1 MATTTT
7 IEDLKRQLD
16 RIEQYAGIAS
26 KEVLDLDEAIT
37 YTGCARSTLYRLT
50 SAKEIP
56 HYKLGQ
62 SLRFKKSEL
71 DEWLTR
77 TRVATAKEIESKA
90 MTYMTLRDKGYTRK
104 QDKQGDDERRTD
116 RRTP

>member
-7 IEDLKRQLD
+7 TIDDIKRQLD

-26 KEVLDLDEAIT
+26 KEVLDLEEAIT

-62 SLRFKKSEL
+62 ALRFRKSEL

-77 TRVATAKEIESKA
+77 NKVATVKEIESKA
-90 MTYMTLRDKGYTRK
+90 VTYMTLKDKGYARK
-104 QDKQGDDERRTD
+104 
-116 RRTP
+116 

>member
-1 MATTTT
+1 MTT
-7 IEDLKRQLD
+7 ITMDDLKRQLD

-26 KEVLDLDEAIT
+26 KEVLTLEEAIT

-50 SAKEIP
+50 SQKEIP

-62 SLRFKKSEL
+62 VLRFKKSEL

-77 TRVATAKEIESKA
+77 NKVATSREIESKA
-90 MTYMTLRDKGYTRK
+90 VTYMTLKDKGYTRK
-104 QDKQGDDERRTD
+104 
-116 RRTP
+116 

>member
-1 MATTTT
+1 MDD
-7 IEDLKRQLD
+7 IKRQLD
-16 RIEQYAGIAS
+16 RIEQYSCIAS

-62 SLRFKKSEL
+62 ALRFKKSEL

-90 MTYMTLRDKGYTRK
+90 VTYMTLKDKGYTRK
-104 QDKQGDDERRTD
+104 
-116 RRTP
+116 

>member
-7 IEDLKRQLD
+7 IDDLKKQLD
-16 RIEQYAGIAS
+16 RIEQYSCIAS
-26 KEVLDLDEAIT
+26 KEVLDLEEAIT

-62 SLRFKKSEL
+62 ALRFKKSEL

-77 TRVATAKEIESKA
+77 TRVSTNKEIESKA
-90 MTYMTLRDKGYTRK
+90 VTYMTLKDKGYTRK
-104 QDKQGDDERRTD
+104 
-116 RRTP
+116 

>member
-1 MATTTT
+1 MTTTTT
-7 IEDLKRQLD
+7 IDDLKRQLD

-26 KEVLDLDEAIT
+26 KEVLTLEETMI
-37 YTGCARSTLYRLT
+37 YTGCARTTLYRLT

-62 SLRFKKSEL
+62 ALRFKKSEL

-77 TRVATAKEIESKA
+77 TRVATNSELESKA
-90 MTYMTLRDKGYTRK
+90 VTYMTLRDKGYARK
-104 QDKQGDDERRTD
+104 
-116 RRTP
+116 

>member
-1 MATTTT
+1 MDE
-7 IEDLKRQLD
+7 IKRQLD

-26 KEVLDLDEAIT
+26 KEVLDLEEAIT

-62 SLRFKKSEL
+62 ALRFKKSEL

-90 MTYMTLRDKGYTRK
+90 VTYMTLKDKGYTRK
-104 QDKQGDDERRTD
+104 
-116 RRTP
+116 

>member
-1 MATTTT
+1 MATTT
-7 IEDLKRQLD
+7 IEDLKKQLD

-26 KEVLDLDEAIT
+26 KEVLDLEEAIT

-62 SLRFKKSEL
+62 ALRFKKSEL

-77 TRVATAKEIESKA
+77 NKVATNRELESKA
-90 MTYMTLRDKGYTRK
+90 VTYMTLRDKGYTRK
-104 QDKQGDDERRTD
+104 
-116 RRTP
+116 

>member
-1 MATTTT
+1 MTTTSFDD
-7 IEDLKRQLD
+7 IKRQLD

-26 KEVLDLDEAIT
+26 KEVLTLEETMI
-37 YTGCARSTLYRLT
+37 YTGCARTTLYRLT

-62 SLRFKKSEL
+62 ALRFKKSEL

-90 MTYMTLRDKGYTRK
+90 VTYMTLKDKGYARK
-104 QDKQGDDERRTD
+104 
-116 RRTP
+116 

>member
-1 MATTTT
+1 MATTT
-7 IEDLKRQLD
+7 IDDLKKQLD
-16 RIEQYAGIAS
+16 RIEQYSCIAS
-26 KEVLDLDEAIT
+26 KEVLDLEEAIT

-62 SLRFKKSEL
+62 ALRFKKSEL

-77 TRVATAKEIESKA
+77 TRVATNKEIESKA
-90 MTYMTLRDKGYTRK
+90 VTYMTLKDKGYTRK
-104 QDKQGDDERRTD
+104 
-116 RRTP
+116 

>member
-1 MATTTT
+1 MAT
-7 IEDLKRQLD
+7 ISFDDIKRQLD

-26 KEVLDLDEAIT
+26 KEVLTLEETMI
-37 YTGCARSTLYRLT
+37 YTGCARTTLYRLT

-62 SLRFKKSEL
+62 ALRFKKSEL

-77 TRVATAKEIESKA
+77 NKVATAKEIESKA
-90 MTYMTLRDKGYTRK
+90 VTYMTLRDKGYTRK
-104 QDKQGDDERRTD
+104 
-116 RRTP
+116 

>member
-7 IEDLKRQLD
+7 MDDIKRQLD
-16 RIEQYAGIAS
+16 RIEQYSCIAS

-62 SLRFKKSEL
+62 ALRFKKSEL

-90 MTYMTLRDKGYTRK
+90 VTYMTLKDKGYTRK
-104 QDKQGDDERRTD
+104 
-116 RRTP
+116 

>member
-1 MATTTT
+1 MATTMD
-7 IEDLKRQLD
+7 DLKKQLD
-16 RIEQYAGIAS
+16 RIEQYSCIAS

-62 SLRFKKSEL
+62 ALRFKKSEL

-77 TRVATAKEIESKA
+77 TRVSTNKEIESKA
-90 MTYMTLRDKGYTRK
+90 VTYMTLKDKGYTRK
-104 QDKQGDDERRTD
+104 
-116 RRTP
+116 

>member
-1 MATTTT
+1 MATTS
-7 IEDLKRQLD
+7 IDDIKRQLD

-26 KEVLDLDEAIT
+26 KEVLTLEETMI
-37 YTGCARSTLYRLT
+37 YTGCARTTLYRLT

-62 SLRFKKSEL
+62 ALRFKKSEL

-77 TRVATAKEIESKA
+77 NKVTTTKELESKA
-90 MTYMTLRDKGYTRK
+90 VTYMTLRDKGYTRK
-104 QDKQGDDERRTD
+104 
-116 RRTP
+116 

>member
-1 MATTTT
+1 MD
-7 IEDLKRQLD
+7 DLKRQLD

-26 KEVLDLDEAIT
+26 KEVLTLEETMI
-37 YTGCARSTLYRLT
+37 YTGCARTTLYRLT

-62 SLRFKKSEL
+62 ALRFKKSEL

-90 MTYMTLRDKGYTRK
+90 VTYMTLKDKGYARK
-104 QDKQGDDERRTD
+104 
-116 RRTP
+116 

>member
-1 MATTTT
+1 MTTTSFDD
-7 IEDLKRQLD
+7 IKRQLD

-62 SLRFKKSEL
+62 ALRFKKSEL

-90 MTYMTLRDKGYTRK
+90 VTYMTLRDKGYTRK
-104 QDKQGDDERRTD
+104 
-116 RRTP
+116 

>member
-1 MATTTT
+1 MTTTT
-7 IEDLKRQLD
+7 IDDLKRQLD

-26 KEVLDLDEAIT
+26 KEVLDLEEAIT

-62 SLRFKKSEL
+62 ALRFKKSEL

-77 TRVATAKEIESKA
+77 NKVSTTKEIESRA
-90 MTYMTLRDKGYTRK
+90 VTYMALKDKGYARK
-104 QDKQGDDERRTD
+104 
-116 RRTP
+116 

>member
-7 IEDLKRQLD
+7 MDDIKRQLD

-26 KEVLDLDEAIT
+26 KEVLDLEEAIT

-62 SLRFKKSEL
+62 ALRFKKSEL

-77 TRVATAKEIESKA
+77 NKVATNREIESKA
-90 MTYMTLRDKGYTRK
+90 VTYMTLKDKGYARK
-104 QDKQGDDERRTD
+104 
-116 RRTP
+116 

>member
-1 MATTTT
+1 MATTS
-7 IEDLKRQLD
+7 IDDIKRQLD

-26 KEVLDLDEAIT
+26 KEVLTLEETMI
-37 YTGCARSTLYRLT
+37 YTGCARTTLYRLT

-62 SLRFKKSEL
+62 ALRFKKSEL

-77 TRVATAKEIESKA
+77 NKVATAKETTSSEC
-90 MTYMTLRDKGYTRK
+90 
-104 QDKQGDDERRTD
+104 
-116 RRTP
+116 

>member
-1 MATTTT
+1 MATTTM
-7 IEDLKRQLD
+7 EDLKRQLD

-26 KEVLDLDEAIT
+26 KEVLDLEEAVT

-62 SLRFKKSEL
+62 ALRFKKSEL

-90 MTYMTLRDKGYTRK
+90 VTYMTLKDKGYTRK
-104 QDKQGDDERRTD
+104 
-116 RRTP
+116 

>member
-1 MATTTT
+1 MATTT
-7 IEDLKRQLD
+7 IDDLKKQLD
-16 RIEQYAGIAS
+16 RIEQYSCIAS
-26 KEVLDLDEAIT
+26 KEVLDLEEAIT

-62 SLRFKKSEL
+62 ALRFKKSEL

-77 TRVATAKEIESKA
+77 TRVSTNKEIESKA
-90 MTYMTLRDKGYTRK
+90 VTYMTLKDKGYTRK
-104 QDKQGDDERRTD
+104 
-116 RRTP
+116 

>member
-1 MATTTT
+1 MATTT

-26 KEVLDLDEAIT
+26 KEVLTLEETMI
-37 YTGCARSTLYRLT
+37 YTGCARTTLYRLT

-62 SLRFKKSEL
+62 ALRFKKSEL

-90 MTYMTLRDKGYTRK
+90 VTYMTLKDKGYARK
-104 QDKQGDDERRTD
+104 
-116 RRTP
+116 

>member
-1 MATTTT
+1 MAT
-7 IEDLKRQLD
+7 ISFDDIKRQLD

-26 KEVLDLDEAIT
+26 KEVLTLEETMI
-37 YTGCARSTLYRLT
+37 YTGCARTTLYRLT

-62 SLRFKKSEL
+62 ALRFKKSEL

-77 TRVATAKEIESKA
+77 NKVATAKELESKA
-90 MTYMTLRDKGYTRK
+90 VTYMTLRKKGYTRK
-104 QDKQGDDERRTD
+104 
-116 RRTP
+116 

>member
-1 MATTTT
+1 MDD
-7 IEDLKRQLD
+7 IKRQLD

-26 KEVLDLDEAIT
+26 KEVLDLEEAIT

-62 SLRFKKSEL
+62 ALRFKKSEL

-90 MTYMTLRDKGYTRK
+90 VTYMTLKDKGYTRK
-104 QDKQGDDERRTD
+104 
-116 RRTP
+116 

>member
-1 MATTTT
+1 MDD
-7 IEDLKRQLD
+7 IKRQLD

-26 KEVLDLDEAIT
+26 KEVLDLEEAIT

-62 SLRFKKSEL
+62 ALRFKKSEL

-90 MTYMTLRDKGYTRK
+90 VTYMTLKDKGYARK
-104 QDKQGDDERRTD
+104 
-116 RRTP
+116 

>member
-1 MATTTT
+1 MATTS
-7 IEDLKRQLD
+7 IDDIKRQLD

-26 KEVLDLDEAIT
+26 KEVLTLEETMI
-37 YTGCARSTLYRLT
+37 YTGCARTTIYRLT

-62 SLRFKKSEL
+62 ALRFKKSEL

-77 TRVATAKEIESKA
+77 NKVTTAKEIESKA
-90 MTYMTLRDKGYTRK
+90 VTYMTLRDKGYTRK
-104 QDKQGDDERRTD
+104 
-116 RRTP
+116 

>member
-1 MATTTT
+1 MAT
-7 IEDLKRQLD
+7 ISFDDIKRQLD

-26 KEVLDLDEAIT
+26 KEVLDLEEAIT

-62 SLRFKKSEL
+62 ALRFKKSEL

-77 TRVATAKEIESKA
+77 HKVATNKELESKA
-90 MTYMTLRDKGYTRK
+90 VTYMTLKDKGYARK
-104 QDKQGDDERRTD
+104 
-116 RRTP
+116 

>member
-1 MATTTT
+1 MATMDD
-7 IEDLKRQLD
+7 IKRQLD

-26 KEVLDLDEAIT
+26 KEVLDLEEAIT

-62 SLRFKKSEL
+62 ALRFKKSEL

-77 TRVATAKEIESKA
+77 TRVATNKEIESRA
-90 MTYMTLRDKGYTRK
+90 VTYMTLRDKGYTRK
-104 QDKQGDDERRTD
+104 
-116 RRTP
+116 

>member
-1 MATTTT
+1 MATTT
-7 IEDLKRQLD
+7 IDDLKKQLD
-16 RIEQYAGIAS
+16 RIEQYSCIAS
-26 KEVLDLDEAIT
+26 KEVLDLKEAIT

-62 SLRFKKSEL
+62 ALRFKKSEL

-77 TRVATAKEIESKA
+77 TRVSTNKEIESKA
-90 MTYMTLRDKGYTRK
+90 VTYMTLKDKGYTRK
-104 QDKQGDDERRTD
+104 
-116 RRTP
+116 

>member
-1 MATTTT
+1 M
-7 IEDLKRQLD
+7 EDLKRQLD
-16 RIEQYAGIAS
+16 RIEQYSCIAS
-26 KEVLDLDEAIT
+26 KEVLDLEEAIT

-62 SLRFKKSEL
+62 ALRFKKSEL

-77 TRVATAKEIESKA
+77 TRVSTNKEIESKA
-90 MTYMTLRDKGYTRK
+90 VTYMTLKDKGYTRK
-104 QDKQGDDERRTD
+104 
-116 RRTP
+116 

>member
-1 MATTTT
+1 MATTM
-7 IEDLKRQLD
+7 EDLKRQLD
-16 RIEQYAGIAS
+16 RIEQYSCIAS

-62 SLRFKKSEL
+62 ALRFKKSEL

-90 MTYMTLRDKGYTRK
+90 VTYMTLKDKGYTRK
-104 QDKQGDDERRTD
+104 
-116 RRTP
+116 

>member
-7 IEDLKRQLD
+7 MDDIKRQLD

-26 KEVLDLDEAIT
+26 KEVLDLEEAIT

-62 SLRFKKSEL
+62 ALRFKKSEL

-77 TRVATAKEIESKA
+77 NKVATNRELESKA
-90 MTYMTLRDKGYTRK
+90 VTYMTLRDKGYTRK
-104 QDKQGDDERRTD
+104 
-116 RRTP
+116 

>member
-1 MATTTT
+1 MATTM
-7 IEDLKRQLD
+7 EDLKRQLD
-16 RIEQYAGIAS
+16 RIEQYSCIAS
-26 KEVLDLDEAIT
+26 KEVLDLEEAIT

-62 SLRFKKSEL
+62 ALRFKKSEL

-77 TRVATAKEIESKA
+77 TRVSTNKEIESKA
-90 MTYMTLRDKGYTRK
+90 VTYMTLKDKGYTRK
-104 QDKQGDDERRTD
+104 
-116 RRTP
+116 

>member
-1 MATTTT
+1 MTTTTT
-7 IEDLKRQLD
+7 IDDIKRQLD
-16 RIEQYAGIAS
+16 RMERYSLIAS
-26 KEVLDLDEAIT
+26 KEVLDLEEAIT

-62 SLRFKKSEL
+62 ALRFKKSEL

-77 TRVATAKEIESKA
+77 NKVATNRELESKA
-90 MTYMTLRDKGYTRK
+90 VTYMTLRDKGYTRK
-104 QDKQGDDERRTD
+104 
-116 RRTP
+116 

>member
-1 MATTTT
+1 METTTT
-7 IEDLKRQLD
+7 MDDIKRQLD

-26 KEVLDLDEAIT
+26 KEVLDLEEAIT

-62 SLRFKKSEL
+62 ALRFKKSEL

-77 TRVATAKEIESKA
+77 TRVASNKEIESKA
-90 MTYMTLRDKGYTRK
+90 VTYMALKDKGYTRK
-104 QDKQGDDERRTD
+104 
-116 RRTP
+116 

>member
-1 MATTTT
+1 MATMDD
-7 IEDLKRQLD
+7 IKRQLD

-26 KEVLDLDEAIT
+26 KEVLDLEEAVT

-62 SLRFKKSEL
+62 ALRFKKSEL

-77 TRVATAKEIESKA
+77 NKVATNREIESKA
-90 MTYMTLRDKGYTRK
+90 VTYMTLKDKGYARK
-104 QDKQGDDERRTD
+104 
-116 RRTP
+116 

>member
-7 IEDLKRQLD
+7 MDDLKRQLD

-26 KEVLDLDEAIT
+26 KEVLDLEEAIT

-62 SLRFKKSEL
+62 ALRFKKSEL

-90 MTYMTLRDKGYTRK
+90 VTYMTLKGKGYARK
-104 QDKQGDDERRTD
+104 
-116 RRTP
+116 

>member
-1 MATTTT
+1 MATITT
-7 IEDLKRQLD
+7 IDDIKRQLD

-26 KEVLDLDEAIT
+26 KEVLTLEETMI
-37 YTGCARSTLYRLT
+37 YTGCARTTLYRLT

-62 SLRFKKSEL
+62 ALRFKKSEL

-77 TRVATAKEIESKA
+77 NKVATAKELESKA
-90 MTYMTLRDKGYTRK
+90 VTYMTLRDKGYTRK
-104 QDKQGDDERRTD
+104 
-116 RRTP
+116 

>member
-1 MATTTT
+1 M
-7 IEDLKRQLD
+7 EDIKRQLD
-16 RIEQYAGIAS
+16 RIEQYAVISS
-26 KEVLDLDEAIT
+26 KEVLDLEEAIT

-62 SLRFKKSEL
+62 ALRFKKSEL

-77 TRVATAKEIESKA
+77 TRVATNKEIESKA
-90 MTYMTLRDKGYTRK
+90 VTYMTLKDKGYTRK
-104 QDKQGDDERRTD
+104 
-116 RRTP
+116 

>member
-7 IEDLKRQLD
+7 TIDDIKRQLD

-26 KEVLDLDEAIT
+26 KEVLDLEEAIT

-62 SLRFKKSEL
+62 ALRFKKSEL

-90 MTYMTLRDKGYTRK
+90 VTYMTLKDKGYTHK
-104 QDKQGDDERRTD
+104 
-116 RRTP
+116 